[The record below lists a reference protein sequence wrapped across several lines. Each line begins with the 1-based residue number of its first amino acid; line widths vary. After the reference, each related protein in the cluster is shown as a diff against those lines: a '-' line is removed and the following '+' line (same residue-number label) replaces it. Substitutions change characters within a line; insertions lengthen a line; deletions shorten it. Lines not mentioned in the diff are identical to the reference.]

1 MFHFVNVI
9 LHNIYIVNDSRE
21 SRPGTCS
28 MVLKVFNC
36 VDIKSSVIAFIKI
49 HFHTVKPRITA
60 TLVIRSLRY
69 YSHFLLAVWQ
79 KPQYIFL

>member
-49 HFHTVKPRITA
+49 HFHTVKPRLTA

-79 KPQYIFL
+79 KPPYIFL